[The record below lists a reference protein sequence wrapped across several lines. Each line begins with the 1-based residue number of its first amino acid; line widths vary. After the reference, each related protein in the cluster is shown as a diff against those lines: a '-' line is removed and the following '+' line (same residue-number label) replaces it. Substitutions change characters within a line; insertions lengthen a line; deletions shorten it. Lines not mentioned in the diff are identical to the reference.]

1 MSGFIWLS
9 DVMSSVG
16 VAQHSIGHREFAPP
30 PLTEQFTVLLNLNSN
45 IKHLLDG
52 LLEAVEVVVNQSFPL
67 KAFLAEEADHRE
79 ELGDLLQV
87 HHCSVVQVDDGHRL
101 LVIG

>member
-1 MSGFIWLS
+1 MS

-30 PLTEQFTVLLNLNSN
+30 PLTEEFTVLLNLNSN

-52 LLEAVEVVVNQSFPL
+52 LLEAVEVVVNQSCEGREDNYRVRL
-67 KAFLAEEADHRE
+67 K
-79 ELGDLLQV
+79 DLCKTL
-87 HHCSVVQVDDGHRL
+87 R
-101 LVIG
+101 